1 MRNIEL
7 GPEPHYVKQR
17 AGYNPELLARID
29 AKRREEREAQEA
41 QEQADA
47 YAERERKRKAEAA
60 RRKRAQREA
69 QQKLV
74 ADITAEQDEAATE
87 AEADKPSVKSIIQ
100 DVAWERGLEP
110 QDILARSRKQHIV
123 RARQIAMERV
133 RTERPELSLPQ
144 IGKFFGGWD
153 HATVLHA
160 IKVVRARRN
169 A

>member
-1 MRNIEL
+1 MRNFGTADL
-7 GPEPHYVKQR
+7 PHHIVQR
-17 AGYNPELLARID
+17 SVYSPELLARID

-41 QEQADA
+41 QERTDA

-69 QQKLV
+69 WQKLM
-74 ADITAEQDEAATE
+74 ADTTADQDEAATE
-87 AEADKPSVKSIIQ
+87 ADADKPSVKSIIQ

-160 IKVVRARRN
+160 IKAVRARRN